1 MFIFRLIR
9 SRMFTAITAYFLL
22 LTPIAMV
29 TQNLDANSS
38 ADSAV
43 DGFKRLVIDP
53 WTEGLVCQIMAPLE
67 KAFWIGSSI
76 VTLLLGLGMVIALS
90 RLQVSPLLKA

>member
-1 MFIFRLIR
+1 MDQLAHYWHVLKVARHVYQI
-9 SRMFTAITAYFLL
+9 
-22 LTPIAMV
+22 LTFC
-29 TQNLDANSS
+29 
-38 ADSAV
+38 
-43 DGFKRLVIDP
+43 GRWFKRLVIDP

-90 RLQVSPLLKA
+90 RRQVSPLLKA